1 MILGGKCALC
11 GSKESLTFDCRVPAG
26 GAHHKLSTDQRMC
39 FYRQQ
44 FRFGNLQILC
54 HACNSKKGAAEQN
67 RYQPIPLPR
76 ELHAGARARE
86 FFKLR
91 CCCVLMTDL
100 DLLFRWC
107 EL

>member
-1 MILGGKCALC
+1 M
-11 GSKESLTFDCRVPAG
+11 SRESYKAIERTEWVECPAG
-26 GAHHKLSTDQRMC
+26 CEDGYFDGYEEDPLWYDEGDLVPCPVCGGQGGYYWCELTV
-39 FYRQQ
+39 
-44 FRFGNLQILC
+44 
-54 HACNSKKGAAEQN
+54 
-67 RYQPIPLPR
+67 PLPR
-76 ELHAGARARE
+76 ELHAAARARE